1 MKQQK
6 QKKAQIL
13 AAISTPEK
21 MLIGLGILLTIISA
35 GFFAYHSFM
44 DTCIRCINQIIKNDS
59 GYYRYSAIYLISS
72 VNSFCRPCAKYD
84 QLKNDPDRRIIF
96 LLEPDY
102 SDADIENFRRA
113 FNLTSKE
120 DIRRMDSDWK
130 KIYLKCNKN
139 KWNLYYNFLIVINEG
154 KVDEIRRF

>member
-1 MKQQK
+1 
-6 QKKAQIL
+6 
-13 AAISTPEK
+13 
-21 MLIGLGILLTIISA
+21 
-35 GFFAYHSFM
+35 M
-44 DTCIRCINQIIKNDS
+44 DTCIHHINQIIKNDS

-72 VNSFCRPCAKYD
+72 VNPLCRPCAKYD

-113 FNLTSKE
+113 FNLTSRE
-120 DIRRMDSDWK
+120 EIRRMDKVWK

-139 KWNLYYNFLIVINEG
+139 KWNFYYNLLIIINEG